1 MTVIFIILLFVI
13 VTLFLDW
20 RKGLYFALLAG
31 FLQDPIRKMIEGA
44 PIEMTLLSTVVL
56 SIIYVKINTGR
67 VKGVGILSSYPSLRR
82 PLLFFM
88 FLVVFQSFHAYF
100 NTSSVVIAVI
110 GILAYSAPFP
120 AVIISYRLV
129 RTTSDVK
136 KLLSA
141 YTLMATF
148 MVLTIWLEWYGFEW
162 TTLGTF
168 GKAWFVY
175 YEGGALQMLS
185 GFFRSPEIAAWH
197 GATAASI
204 ALSAMSAKG
213 ERMNKR
219 NLVFFILCF
228 VTLFLTGRRKGVGV
242 ILIFAG
248 LLALYLLWFR
258 VAGRKRLMA
267 AILLSGIVVGGIY
280 FVSAPDAGEM
290 QITPYVLRGK
300 TTFEATP
307 TRMLNVVD
315 NILYTWREAGV
326 LGLGA
331 GYFSQGSQYVA
342 VTEARKAQF
351 TEVGPAKILGELGLF
366 GAMLILWILIA
377 LYRVIKK
384 IMTMLISRELRY
396 AAVIILSLL
405 SAHIV
410 NFVFA
415 AQVFGDPFV
424 LTVLGILLGTLMA
437 LPNIEEAYGHS
448 PARQRGVDERG

>member
-13 VTLFLDW
+13 VALFLDW

-56 SIIYVKINTGR
+56 AIIYVKINTGR
-67 VKGVGILSSYPSLRR
+67 VKGGGILSSYPNLRR
-82 PLLFFM
+82 PLFFFM

-100 NTSSVVIAVI
+100 NTSSVIVPII

-129 RTTSDVK
+129 RSTSDVK

-148 MVLTIWLEWYGFEW
+148 MVVTIWLEWYGFEW

-168 GKAWFVY
+168 GKPWYIY

-204 ALSAMSAKG
+204 ALSAISAKG
-213 ERMNKR
+213 QRMNKR
-219 NLVFFILCF
+219 NLVFFALCF

-242 ILIFAG
+242 ILIFVG
-248 LLALYLLWFR
+248 LLAIYLLWFR
-258 VAGRKRLMA
+258 VAGRKRLIA
-267 AILLSGIVVGGIY
+267 TVLLSGLIVGGIY
-280 FVSAPDAGEM
+280 FVSAPSAGQM
-290 QITPYVLRGK
+290 QIAPYVLRGK

-315 NILYTWREAGV
+315 NIMYTWREAGV

-331 GYFSQGSQYVA
+331 GYFSQGSQYV
-342 VTEARKAQF
+342 VGIEARKAQY
-351 TEVGPAKILGELGLF
+351 TEVGPAKILGELGLL
-366 GAMLILWILIA
+366 GAVIILWILIA
-377 LYRVIKK
+377 LYKVIKK
-384 IMTMLISRELRY
+384 IMKMLVSRELRY
-396 AAVIILSLL
+396 SAVIILSLL

-437 LPNIEEAYGHS
+437 LPNIEEVHGHS
-448 PARQRGVDERG
+448 PIRPKGGDAGE

>member
-56 SIIYVKINTGR
+56 AIIYVKISTGR
-67 VKGVGILSSYPSLRR
+67 VKGVGILSSYPGLRR
-82 PLLFFM
+82 PLLLFM

-100 NTSSVVIAVI
+100 NTSSVVIPII
-110 GILAYSAPFP
+110 GMLAYSAPFP

-129 RTTSDVK
+129 RSTSDVK
-136 KLLSA
+136 RLLAA

-148 MVLTIWLEWYGFEW
+148 MVITIWLEWYGFEW
-162 TTLGTF
+162 TALGTF
-168 GKAWFVY
+168 GKPWFIY

-204 ALSAMSAKG
+204 ALSAISAKG
-213 ERMNKR
+213 QRMNKR
-219 NLVFFILCF
+219 NLVFFALCF
-228 VTLFLTGRRKGVGV
+228 VTLFLTGRRKGIGV
-242 ILIFAG
+242 ILIFVG
-248 LLALYLLWFR
+248 LLAIYLLWFR
-258 VAGRKRLMA
+258 VAGRKRLIA
-267 AILLSGIVVGGIY
+267 TVLLSGLIVGGIY
-280 FVSAPDAGEM
+280 FVSAPSAGQM
-290 QITPYVLRGK
+290 QIAPYVLRGK
-300 TTFEATP
+300 TTFEDTP

-315 NILYTWREAGV
+315 NLMYTWREAGV

-331 GYFSQGSQYVA
+331 GYFSQGSQYADIGV
-342 VTEARKAQF
+342 RKAQY

-366 GAMLILWILIA
+366 GAVLILWILIA
-377 LYRVIKK
+377 LYKVIKK
-384 IMTMLISRELRY
+384 IMKVLVSRELRY
-396 AAVIILSLL
+396 SAVIILSLL
-405 SAHIV
+405 SAHIA

-437 LPNIEEAYGHS
+437 LPNIEEGHGHL
-448 PARQRGVDERG
+448 PVRQKGGDERE